1 MRFKLIIGLG
11 NPEKKY
17 HHTYHNV
24 GRQAVEWLAS
34 KKDPTVAFQE
44 KDMAYIAKIGN
55 VLYAYPKTAMNNSG
69 HAIKNTIQYFKITP
83 EETLVVHDDAD
94 LLTGT
99 YKTSFARNAGG
110 HHGIESTMEQLGT
123 NEFWR
128 FRIGIRPPQEEGG
141 EREPALAFVLSTIK
155 EHDEKIFAKI
165 FDQLAG
171 FIESEIVKEIP

>member
-24 GRQAVEWLAS
+24 GRQAVERLVS
-34 KKDPTVAFQE
+34 KKDPTATFQE
-44 KDMAYIAKIGN
+44 KDMVCVAKIDN
-55 VLYAYPKTAMNNSG
+55 TLYAYPKTAMNNSG
-69 HAIKNTIQYFKITP
+69 HAIKRCMDYFKIPP
-83 EETLVVHDDAD
+83 EETLVIHDDAD
-94 LLTGT
+94 LSIGT

-110 HHGIESTMEQLGT
+110 HHGIESTIEQMGT

-128 FRIGIRPPQEEGG
+128 FRIGIRPPQEEGS
-141 EREPALAFVLSTIK
+141 EREPALAFVLSPIK
-155 EHDEKIFAKI
+155 EQDEKILAEI
-165 FDQLAG
+165 FDQVAG